1 VVFVVLFFVAMS
13 FEIISVVVVE
23 VMISIVVVGVVA
35 RALGLAVMV
44 LIIAVVEILV
54 ALSFG
59 TGSIVVEVVVFILVI
74 AVGLF
79 ATFSFEMR
87 VGIEE
92 SATTANVLGIAV
104 MILLMMSGG
113 ASLFVDLSFGIGPV
127 VEAATSFI
135 IVGAVA
141 FV

>member
-1 VVFVVLFFVAMS
+1 MAKKVQIEFDIDNRDVKLTSDGILTLTEQIKVLRKELLRTEEGTAKFDILS
-13 FEIISVVVVE
+13 QKLNQTKDDL
-23 VMISIVVVGVVA
+23 A
-35 RALGLAVMV
+35 RVNTKNR
-44 LIIAVVEILV
+44 E
-54 ALSFG
+54 
-59 TGSIVVEVVVFILVI
+59 
-74 AVGLF
+74 LF

-104 MILLMMSGG
+104 MVLLMMSG
-113 ASLFVDLSFGIGPV
+113 ASLFVDLSFGTGPA
-127 VEAATSFI
+127 VEAATSFV